1 MLITFEI
8 CLKGGEARKNG
19 HLTVEFAPSFEN
31 TPIKEAWSWNK
42 NPVNLT
48 CLAESI
54 PNATISWKLN
64 EKDLERER
72 RIDPNYKKFGNGPV
86 STLLVSPKCFENIV
100 YSY

>member
-1 MLITFEI
+1 MFEI
-8 CLKGGEARKNG
+8 CSKGGEARKNG

-54 PNATISWKLN
+54 PNATISWRLN
-64 EKDLERER
+64 DRDLEKDR
-72 RIDPNYKKFGNGPV
+72 RLDPSFKKYGNGPV
-86 STLLVSPKCFENIV
+86 STLLVSQTFNENIV
-100 YSY
+100 L